1 MRDRNDEEFS
11 LGSFRYLF
19 KFHITS
25 GYIARKLS
33 TPAKSRQPDQQRDPI
48 CPNIRV
54 QKKRAHVQGATSEI
68 C

>member
-1 MRDRNDEEFS
+1 MMRNSPWVHSDIY
-11 LGSFRYLF
+11 LSF
-19 KFHITS
+19 TS

-68 C
+68 Y